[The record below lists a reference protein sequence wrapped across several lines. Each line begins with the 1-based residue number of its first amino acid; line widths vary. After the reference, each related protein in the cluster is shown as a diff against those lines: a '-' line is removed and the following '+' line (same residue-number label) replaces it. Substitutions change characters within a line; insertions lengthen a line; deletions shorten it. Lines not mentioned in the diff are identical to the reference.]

1 MKASQWNTNH
11 NICLVVG
18 ATYPEELKNIR
29 QAHPDIP
36 ILIPGVGS
44 QGGDL
49 ELSVRYG
56 IDAQRRGII
65 INSSR
70 GILYAGKG
78 ADFANTARRAAQTMR
93 DEINKV
99 IDGLKK

>member
-1 MKASQWNTNH
+1 
-11 NICLVVG
+11 
-18 ATYPEELKNIR
+18 
-29 QAHPDIP
+29 
-36 ILIPGVGS
+36 LIPGVGA

-49 ELSVRYG
+49 ELSVRSG
-56 IDAQRRGII
+56 VDAHNRGIM

-78 ADFANTARRAAQTMR
+78 PDFANAARRAAQTLR

-99 IDGLKK
+99 IEGMKK